1 MRKSKPRQVP
11 SDKIDRIAIVGGGFS
26 GLLLAEGLQN
36 KGYSNVT
43 VFEASERLGGKLH
56 TVWYRGKSYELG
68 AVFGLP
74 AQKRMK
80 AFMKTHGIKAD
91 GPRLARVYSD
101 ANGQNI
107 TQIPKA
113 SLGTFLQELDRLQDV
128 LAKHPSLNNA
138 NLIALE
144 PSLTL
149 TFSVWC
155 DMNQF
160 VFLKTVYAH
169 YFTSYGLGDIEVL
182 PAIYVLSIMN
192 YDTLMAFMELP
203 EFCTW
208 KDGVSSLVKCLEA
221 RICDI
226 RLSQK
231 VVDIYVDEN
240 DNSDNKALIVQ
251 TEFDKETFDKVIL
264 AAPLDQFAN
273 VYRFDRDMQQFL
285 KGIKYQSYSV
295 YLFAAKNVPK
305 GCGCITENLSTD
317 RRGHLVIWNARW
329 EQSDVETLV
338 TVYAYDHPGE
348 SWETSYDMIASDLIK
363 LGIVEPRLYR
373 VKRWQQCPYVES
385 KALQNGFYEKLE
397 AMQGVNNLYLAGE
410 IISTVSMEN
419 CLRHTEYFIER
430 YF

>member
-1 MRKSKPRQVP
+1 MRKQKNHQAMV
-11 SDKIDRIAIVGGGFS
+11 DKKDRIAIVGGGFS
-26 GLLLAEGLQN
+26 GLLMAEGLQK

-43 VFEASERLGGKLH
+43 VFEASDRLGGKLH

-80 AFMKTHGIKAD
+80 AFMKTYGIKAD

-101 ANGQNI
+101 ANGQKI
-107 TQIPKA
+107 TQIPKV
-113 SLGTFLQELDRLQDV
+113 SLGNFLQELDRLQDV
-128 LAKHPSLNNA
+128 LSNHPSLDNV

-208 KDGVSSLVKCLEA
+208 KEGVTTLIKCLEA
-221 RICDI
+221 QIHDI

-231 VVDIYVDEN
+231 VVDIHIDDKSSE
-240 DNSDNKALIVQ
+240 LIVQ
-251 TEFDKETFDKVIL
+251 TDFEKIRYDKVIL
-264 AAPLDQFAN
+264 AAPLDQFTN
-273 VYRFDRDMQQFL
+273 VYRFDRVMQQFL
-285 KGIKYQSYSV
+285 TCIKYQSYSV
-295 YLFAAKNVPK
+295 YLFTAKNVPR
-305 GCGCITENLSTD
+305 GCGCITENLSIQ

-329 EQSDVETLV
+329 DLSDVETLV
-338 TVYAYDHPGE
+338 TVYAYDHPGD
-348 SWETSYDMIASDLIK
+348 SWDTSYTLIEADLIK
-363 LGIVEPRLYR
+363 LGIMEPKLYR
-373 VKRWQQCPYVES
+373 VKRWQQCPYVEP
-385 KALQNGFYEKLE
+385 KVLQSGFYEKLE
-397 AMQGVNNLYLAGE
+397 AMQGINNLYLAGE
-410 IISTVSMEN
+410 IIGTVSMEN
-419 CLRHTEYFIER
+419 CLRHTEYFINR
-430 YF
+430 HF

>member
-1 MRKSKPRQVP
+1 MRKGKTNQVL
-11 SDKIDRIAIVGGGFS
+11 SEIQDRIAIVGGGFS
-26 GLLLAEGLQN
+26 GLLLAEGLQK

-43 VFEASERLGGKLH
+43 LFEASDRLGGKLH

-80 AFMKTHGIKAD
+80 AFMKAHGIKAD

-101 ANGQNI
+101 SNGQNI

-128 LAKHPSLNNA
+128 LASHPSLNNV

-144 PSLTL
+144 HSLTL

-160 VFLKTVYAH
+160 IFLKTVYAH

-192 YDTLMAFMELP
+192 YDTLMAFMEIP

-208 KDGVSSLVKCLEA
+208 KDGVTSLINSLEA
-221 RICDI
+221 QVRDI

-231 VVDIYVDEN
+231 VIDVSFDEN
-240 DNSDNKALIVQ
+240 RKALIVQ
-251 TEFDKETFDKVIL
+251 TEFEKVQFDKVIL
-264 AAPLDQFAN
+264 AAPLNQFAN
-273 VYRFDRDMQQFL
+273 VFHFDREMQAFL

-295 YLFAAKNVPK
+295 YLIAAKNVPK
-305 GCGCITENLSTD
+305 GCGCITENLSTQ
-317 RRGHLVIWNARW
+317 RRGHLVIWHTRW
-329 EQSDVETLV
+329 EQTDVETLV
-338 TVYAYDHPGE
+338 TVYAYDHPGD
-348 SWETSYDMIASDLIK
+348 SWETSYDRIETDLIK
-363 LGIVEPRLYR
+363 LGIVEPKLYR
-373 VKRWQQCPYVES
+373 VKRWQQCPYVEP
-385 KALQNGFYEKLE
+385 KDLQNGFYEKLE

-419 CLRHTEYFIER
+419 CLRHTETFIER
-430 YF
+430 HF

>member
-1 MRKSKPRQVP
+1 MRKSKRQQVIH
-11 SDKIDRIAIVGGGFS
+11 DKKERIAIVGGGFS
-26 GLLLAEGLQN
+26 GLLMAEGLQK

-43 VFEASERLGGKLH
+43 VFEASDRLGGKLH

-74 AQKRMK
+74 AQTRMK
-80 AFMKTHGIKAD
+80 AFMKAYGIKAD

-101 ANGQNI
+101 ANGQMI

-113 SLGTFLQELDRLQDV
+113 SLGIFLQELDRLQDV
-128 LAKHPSLNNA
+128 LSTHPSLKNS

-203 EFCTW
+203 EFWTW
-208 KDGVSSLVKCLEA
+208 KEGVSSLVNCLETQ
-221 RICDI
+221 INDI

-231 VVDIYVDEN
+231 VVDVRVDAISQ
-240 DNSDNKALIVQ
+240 DLIVQ
-251 TEFDKETFDKVIL
+251 TDFEKMRYDKVIF
-264 AAPLDQFAN
+264 AAPLNQFAN
-273 VYRFDRDMQQFL
+273 VYRFDVEMQQFL

-295 YLFAAKNVPK
+295 YLFAAKNIPK
-305 GCGCITENLSTD
+305 GCGCITENLSTH

-329 EQSDVETLV
+329 DQNDEETLV
-338 TVYAYDHPGE
+338 TVYAYDHPGD
-348 SWETSYDMIASDLIK
+348 SWETSYELIEEDLKK
-363 LGIVEPRLYR
+363 LGILAPKLYR
-373 VKRWQQCPYVES
+373 VKRWQQCPYAS
-385 KALQNGFYEKLE
+385 SSDLQNGFYEKLE
-397 AMQGVNNLYLAGE
+397 SMQGVNNLYLAGE

-419 CLRHTEYFIER
+419 CLRHTEYFIEKH
-430 YF
+430 F